1 MKVFKISM
9 LAIAF
14 LAIIVSC
21 SDKKKE
27 ESFGKTETTEEISTT
42 NDLTDNLSEGDLEM
56 VNKGKEIFE
65 GKGTCVACHQ
75 PSNKVI
81 GPSLKEISSIYK
93 EKNASIVNFLK
104 GEGEAIVDPDQYEVM
119 KANFAITKNMSDE
132 ELQSLEAYINSF

>member
-27 ESFGKTETTEEISTT
+27 EPFGKTETTEEISTT

-104 GEGEAIVDPDQYEVM
+104 GEGEAIVDPAQYEVM